1 MSPPVST
8 LPDLLVLHAALIE
21 IAHKAGAIAL
31 RDFRP
36 GFRTMAEVMSKDGG
50 SPVTSADHAV
60 DAYLE
65 TALPVVAPLAYHS
78 EEQPDSWRGDTAH
91 TAFVVDP
98 IDGTRNFIEG
108 GDAWCIVIGV
118 LAKGHPM
125 AGVVHMPARR
135 ETFSA
140 FRGGG
145 AFHNGI
151 RLAAAPAA
159 ATPLRATGPRPV
171 IEWLG
176 LRLDQPLV
184 QTAPVPALAHR
195 MLKPLT
201 GYADLALANAGGHDW
216 DIVASA
222 AILSEAG
229 AALITVEGTPPVY
242 RLDGGG
248 HPRLIAGSQV
258 LCKKIGASL
267 LTDTV

>member
-1 MSPPVST
+1 M
-8 LPDLLVLHAALIE
+8 LD
-21 IAHKAGAIAL
+21 IAHKAGEIAL

-36 GFRTMAEVMSKDGG
+36 GFRTRAQVTSKEGG

-60 DAYLE
+60 DAYLQS
-65 TALPVVAPLAYHS
+65 ALPAVAPLAYHS
-78 EEQPDSWRGDTAH
+78 EEQPEFWHKQDRARDDIPHA
-91 TAFVVDP
+91 AFVVDP
-98 IDGTRNFIEG
+98 IDGTRNFVEG

-118 LAKGHPM
+118 LAKGHPA
-125 AGVVHMPARR
+125 AGVVYMPARR

-151 RLAAAPAA
+151 RLAGQPAA
-159 ATPLRATGPRPV
+159 TTPLRATGPRPMV
-171 IEWLG
+171 EWLG

-222 AILSEAG
+222 SILSEAG

-248 HPRLIAGSQV
+248 HPRLIAGSQA